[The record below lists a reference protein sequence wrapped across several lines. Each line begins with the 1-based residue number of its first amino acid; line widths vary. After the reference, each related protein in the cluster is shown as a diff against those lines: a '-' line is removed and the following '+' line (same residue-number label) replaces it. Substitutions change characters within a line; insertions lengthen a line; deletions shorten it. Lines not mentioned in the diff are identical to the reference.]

1 MFHLGHCNTQDRGI
15 ARLAGVHLAKSC
27 IIGNM
32 KDFLISKLLPPLAA
46 GLFVLVM
53 AFVLHGRMSQD
64 LQMRDPGLDIADAA
78 TTAARS
84 SFDPFSCKPIY
95 YVAPT
100 TAATN
105 EPGDGA
111 AGRATNWPSFRGP
124 NLDGIAHDESG
135 LLRSWPSQGPRKLW
149 QVQLGEGYAAP
160 AVRNGRVYL
169 LDYDPPDHWL
179 LRVEQVSDFHSMVQ
193 RLNHV
198 DDSAPAAKALRRI
211 GQMLGDRGRRTL
223 ANATDQLADATSRQ
237 ALIDSLNELM
247 QRGDFY
253 SHDCFKGIKLPSET
267 NRLLRPVDDGPLTV
281 PQAPQLRAGHDATA
295 LAVRED
301 LSPGD
306 ILRLNRIL
314 LEACFP
320 REILPSRHSDVM
332 RCISLADGTEIW
344 RLAYPVKVK
353 RNHGMSRT
361 VPAVTDDYVVS
372 IGPKCHVLC
381 LDARTGQPVWGIDLQ
396 EQFNTEEP
404 EWYAGQCPLIDAG
417 KAIIAPGGSSLMIA
431 VELSSG
437 KIIWQAPNPRRW
449 KMTHS
454 SIVPMD
460 FAGKRMYVYCG
471 SGGVAGIDAGTGETL
486 WESTEWKISIAT
498 VPTPVIVGED
508 KIFLSGGYGAGCM
521 MMQLTSDGGQIS
533 ARPLWRLKA
542 EEFGSVQQ
550 TPLLYDGHIFGM
562 RPDGQLAC
570 TDLSGKLKWKS
581 GPAHRFGQGLG
592 PYIIADGLLLVM
604 NDTGLLTMVE
614 ATSEGYRELAQAQ
627 VLQGGDSWGP
637 MAIADGRL
645 LARDLTSMVCL
656 ELEETAAPGSG
667 RGG

>member
-1 MFHLGHCNTQDRGI
+1 
-15 ARLAGVHLAKSC
+15 
-27 IIGNM
+27 M
-32 KDFLISKLLPPLAA
+32 KDFLISKLLPLLAA
-46 GLFVLVM
+46 GLCVLVM
-53 AFVLHGRMSQD
+53 ALVLQGRMSQD
-64 LQMRDPGLDIADAA
+64 LQMRNPGRDIADAA
-78 TTAARS
+78 TTAARA
-84 SFDPFSCKPIY
+84 SFDPLLCKPIY
-95 YVAPT
+95 YAAPA

-111 AGRATNWPSFRGP
+111 ASRATDWPSFRGP
-124 NLDGIAHDESG
+124 NLDGIAHNESG
-135 LLRSWPSQGPRKLW
+135 LLRSWPTKGPRKLW

-160 AVRNGRVYL
+160 AVCNGRVYL

-179 LRVEQVSDFHSMVQ
+179 LRIEQVSDFQSLVQ

-198 DDSAPAAKALRRI
+198 DDSAPTAKALRRI
-211 GQMLGDRGRRTL
+211 AQMLGDRGQRALT
-223 ANATDQLADATSRQ
+223 NATDQLVDATSRQ
-237 ALIDSLNELM
+237 ALVDSFNELM
-247 QRGDFY
+247 QREDFY
-253 SHDCFKGIKLPSET
+253 SYECFRDIKLPIET
-267 NRLLRPVDDGPLTV
+267 NRLLTPINDGPATGSQAERPGH
-281 PQAPQLRAGHDATA
+281 PQGHDVTA
-295 LAVRED
+295 MAARED

-320 REILPSRHSDVM
+320 QEILPSRHSDVM

-344 RLAYPVKVK
+344 RFAYPVKVK

-361 VPAVTDDYVVS
+361 VPAVTDDYVVT

-381 LDARTGQPVWGIDLQ
+381 LDARSGQPVWGIDLQ

-460 FAGKRMYVYCG
+460 FAGKRMYIYCG

-604 NDTGLLTMVE
+604 NDTGLLTMAE

-656 ELEETAAPGSG
+656 ELEETAAQGSG